1 MLGADSKI
9 NVVAVGFSVFAR
21 LKAISDATFKLFC
34 RLFGDQIYAYYFDIP
49 FEETMK
55 RHKTRHEH
63 SFGEE
68 TMRSW
73 WNEKDY
79 LGFIPEYA
87 FTSQINLDDEVE
99 IVMNDIQV
107 ED

>member
-1 MLGADSKI
+1 MNILLVK
-9 NVVAVGFSVFAR
+9 
-21 LKAISDATFKLFC
+21 KK
-34 RLFGDQIYAYYFDIP
+34 
-49 FEETMK
+49 
-55 RHKTRHEH
+55 
-63 SFGEE
+63 
-68 TMRSW
+68 MRSW

-87 FTSQINLDDEVE
+87 FTSQMNLDDEVE

>member
-1 MLGADSKI
+1 MNILLVK
-9 NVVAVGFSVFAR
+9 
-21 LKAISDATFKLFC
+21 K
-34 RLFGDQIYAYYFDIP
+34 Q
-49 FEETMK
+49 
-55 RHKTRHEH
+55 
-63 SFGEE
+63 
-68 TMRSW
+68 RSW

>member
-1 MLGADSKI
+1 
-9 NVVAVGFSVFAR
+9 
-21 LKAISDATFKLFC
+21 
-34 RLFGDQIYAYYFDIP
+34 
-49 FEETMK
+49 MK

-68 TMRSW
+68 KMRSW

-87 FTSQINLDDEVE
+87 FTSQMNLDDEVE
-99 IVMNDIQV
+99 IVMNDIKV